1 MAIDLDK
8 LEQKFRQFF
17 DKETEE
23 SFNEWLASKIKVE
36 PSPEQDAVRF
46 AEWVEDNGWWSDY
59 WLLTDGSET
68 KEKFWNN
75 DSANPKNLTTE
86 MLYQLFK
93 IKINN
98 NE

>member
-36 PSPEQDAVRF
+36 PSPEQDKLWNGVGAIFNRV
-46 AEWVEDNGWWSDY
+46 AEGN
-59 WLLTDGSET
+59 
-68 KEKFWNN
+68 F
-75 DSANPKNLTTE
+75 SA
-86 MLYQLFK
+86 YQYILDELKQKYTITFK
-93 IKINN
+93 T
-98 NE
+98 